1 MQDKNNKTSRFL
13 LNLRHLVNKT
23 GLLDCEIAD
32 HLGIHKVSFSRYFTE
47 KRIPKRTIL
56 EKISTYFSVSIADL
70 LDKDLTNEQDSPST
84 ATADSPLSRQLTGL
98 LDLPADLP
106 PEFQKKVE
114 TKLSELQQQINNTV
128 CELLNEFAKLQ
139 MAKKQ

>member
-1 MQDKNNKTSRFL
+1 MQEKINKTSRFL

-32 HLGIHKVSFSRYFTE
+32 RLGIHKVSFSRYFTE
-47 KRIPKRTIL
+47 QRIPKRTIL

-70 LDKDLTNEQDSPST
+70 LDKDLTKEQAANAPKSTDSHIPS
-84 ATADSPLSRQLTGL
+84 QITGL
-98 LDLPADLP
+98 LDLSADFP

-114 TKLSELQQQINNTV
+114 AKLSALQQQINNTV
-128 CELLNEFAKLQ
+128 CELLNEFAKLRIDQ
-139 MAKKQ
+139 

>member
-1 MQDKNNKTSRFL
+1 M

-32 HLGIHKVSFSRYFTE
+32 QLGIHKVSFSRYFNE
-47 KRIPKRTIL
+47 RRIPKRTVL
-56 EKISTYFSVSIADL
+56 EKISTYFSVSTTDL
-70 LDKDLTNEQDSPST
+70 LNKDLTQEQK
-84 ATADSPLSRQLTGL
+84 ATTPEATELPLSNQISGL

-114 TKLSELQQQINNTV
+114 AKLSALQQQINNTV
-128 CELLNEFAKLQ
+128 CELLNEFAKLHRDN
-139 MAKKQ
+139 